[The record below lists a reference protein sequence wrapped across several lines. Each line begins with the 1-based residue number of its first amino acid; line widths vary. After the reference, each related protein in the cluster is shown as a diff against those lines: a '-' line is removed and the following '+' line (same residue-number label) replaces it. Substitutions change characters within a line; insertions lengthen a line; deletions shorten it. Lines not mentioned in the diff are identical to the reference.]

1 LKLTKSKKGRTL
13 LQYVI
18 DTNYLIN
25 NLNDIVNLDGDIV
38 LLSNVFEE
46 VDKLKNRDIQD
57 KKQLRE

>member
-46 VDKLKNRDIQD
+46 VDKLKNRDI
-57 KKQLRE
+57 